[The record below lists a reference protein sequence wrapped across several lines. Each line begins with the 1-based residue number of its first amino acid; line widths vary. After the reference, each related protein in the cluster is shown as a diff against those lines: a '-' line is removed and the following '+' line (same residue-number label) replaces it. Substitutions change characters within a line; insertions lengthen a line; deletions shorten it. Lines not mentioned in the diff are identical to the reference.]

1 MPLLPASETLGWGA
15 AALMVCTFACREPR
29 VMRPLAVA
37 TNLAFL
43 AYGAA
48 ASLAPVLALHSLLL
62 PINLWRWAEARPGKG
77 FTVWNECLRSG
88 PRWALIL
95 VLSALLVAC
104 GGGGGE
110 PEPEPEPAPPEFVQ
124 VGRFVE
130 ISGIQADGRHIYADT
145 NNFIGPERYDEP
157 GEYHATVEMGGLP
170 FILPGYDAIAQ
181 GEIFSSETGKTFWV
195 LAEAAKGNLGTTQN
209 IGTRTRLEQGQ
220 TFRKKADGAR
230 LELVIT
236 EVLLELLDQ
245 NPQPLSIDDCPWI
258 NQPTGN
264 DCSGVMVATVDV
276 GIQVWSPD
284 IRSGSNNL
292 LGNDGFVELR
302 GWRDHWEIDIDS
314 EWGDLWSSANFD
326 VSRDL
331 AGDGSGSHLRV
342 RLKQPIVLSV
352 PLDRV
357 KLEGDIYV
365 NNEMKAV
372 AFNHRQRESYA
383 AAFYRDPVRV
393 GLGPEVITDGLEQRP
408 WNEAAA
414 PVLAEA
420 APVCAGEPDPLAGTL
435 QFERA
440 GFNTMELPGAGARI
454 KVTRTDGSR
463 GTVSVQ
469 FSTADGSAV
478 AGQDYES
485 VNRTVVFREGESG
498 SKTVRVPIALD
509 PEVEPAETVE
519 LRLSDVRGCAALGAL
534 SSAVLTIGDDD
545 SPPPPLAAYSVG
557 GTVTGLAGS
566 GLVLEDRAQFISLP
580 VAASGSFV
588 FNRAYS
594 PGAGYDVRVATQ
606 PTSPAQVC
614 TVTRGSGTVSAN
626 VTDIAVDCVTPP
638 PPAGLDASF
647 GSGGFSTAGPGG
659 AIKAIALQ
667 ADGRIVAAIGNA
679 LVRYH
684 ADGLLDT
691 SFGSAGTA
699 AGVLGPDGNNEI
711 FDIAVQPDGRIVAAG
726 KARSS
731 GASSLGD
738 DFAAARYNADGSR
751 DAGFNGGQPVQVD
764 WIGAPDRATRVLLQ
778 PDGRIVL
785 AGFATT
791 VYTPATDDTG
801 FAVARL
807 NADGT
812 LDGGFG
818 NGGRAVAEIGQ
829 LDFGYAAAL
838 QPDGKIVV
846 AGRVSYSRGDES
858 DVGVARFNADGTLDT
873 GFGSQGTRTF
883 DLSANWDEASAMLVQ
898 PDGRLLLAVAYSDV
912 GNFAFGL
919 LRLTPA
925 GERDAGFGT
934 DGFAWRHIG
943 SGNDSPSALA
953 LQPDGRIVVA
963 GHAVNT
969 ATSFDV
975 ALARFGSEG
984 TPDSSFGIGGA
995 HVFDLFNGSDG
1006 ASDLVLQPDGRIV
1019 AAGSARNGLAT
1030 LPLLLRLVP

>member
-1 MPLLPASETLGWGA
+1 MSNPDVLGWLA
-15 AALMVCTFACREPR
+15 AGLMVATFGCREAR
-29 VMRPLAVA
+29 AMRPLAVA
-37 TNLAFL
+37 TNLAFIG
-43 AYGAA
+43 YGAA
-48 ASLAPVLALHSLLL
+48 ASLAPVLALHGLLL
-62 PINLWRWAEARPGKG
+62 PINLWRWAEVRPGKG
-77 FTVWNECLRSG
+77 IAVWSACFRSG

-95 VLSALLVAC
+95 LLSSLLVAC
-104 GGGGGE
+104 GGGGAPE
-110 PEPEPEPAPPEFVQ
+110 PEPEPEPLEFVQ

-130 ISGIQADGRHIYADT
+130 ISGMQADGRHIYAQS

-157 GEYHATVEMGGLP
+157 GEYLATVEMGGLP

-181 GEIFSSETGKTFWV
+181 GEIYSSETGKTFWV
-195 LAEAAKGNLGTTQN
+195 RSEAAKGRLGTTDN

-220 TFRKKADGAR
+220 TFRKKADGAT
-230 LELVIT
+230 LELVIS
-236 EVLLELLDQ
+236 EVLVELLDQ

-258 NQPTGN
+258 NQPTNN
-264 DCSGVMVATVDV
+264 DCSGVMIATVDV
-276 GIQVWSPD
+276 GVMVWSPD
-284 IRSGSNNL
+284 VRSGSNNL
-292 LGNDGFVELR
+292 LGRDGYVELR
-302 GWRDHWEIDIDS
+302 GWRDHWEVDIDH
-314 EWGDLWSSANFD
+314 EWNDLWTAANFD
-326 VSRDL
+326 VDDDVV
-331 AGDGSGSHLRV
+331 GDGSRSHLRV

-357 KLEGDIYV
+357 PLEGDIYV
-365 NNEMKAV
+365 NNTMKAV

-383 AAFYRDPVRV
+383 AAYYRDPVRV
-393 GLGPEVITDGLEQRP
+393 GLNPEVFTDGLEQRP
-408 WNEAAA
+408 WNAAAA
-414 PVLAEA
+414 PDRADA
-420 APVCAGEPDPLAGTL
+420 APVCTGEPDPLAGTL

-440 GFNTMELPGAGARI
+440 GFAAMELPGAGARI
-454 KVTRTDGSR
+454 KVTRSGGSR
-463 GTVSVQ
+463 GEVSVQ
-469 FSTADGSAV
+469 FSTADGTAV

-485 VNRTVVFREGESG
+485 VNRVVVFREGESG
-498 SKTVRVPIALD
+498 RKTVRVPIALD
-509 PEVEPAETVE
+509 PEIEAAETVE

-534 SSAVLTIGDDD
+534 STAVLTIGDDD
-545 SPPPPLAAYSVG
+545 SPPPSSTAYSVG

-566 GLVLEDRAQFISLP
+566 GLVLEDRAQFVSLP
-580 VAASGSFV
+580 IAANGSFA
-588 FNRAYS
+588 FNRGYFA
-594 PGAGYDVRVATQ
+594 GAGYDVRVAT
-606 PTSPAQVC
+606 PPSGPAQVC
-614 TVTRGSGTVSAN
+614 TVSRGSGTVATAN
-626 VTDIAVDCVTPP
+626 VGDIAVDCVTPP
-638 PPAGLDASF
+638 PPSGLDASF
-647 GSGGFSTAGPGG
+647 GSGGLSTAGPGG

-679 LVRYH
+679 LARYH
-684 ADGLLDT
+684 ADGSLDT
-691 SFGSAGTA
+691 SFGTAGTA

-726 KARSS
+726 KARAS

-751 DAGFNGGQPVQVD
+751 DAGFNAGQPLQVD

-791 VYTPATDDTG
+791 TYTSTTDNTG

-812 LDGGFG
+812 LDAGFG
-818 NGGRAVAEIGQ
+818 SGGRAAAEIGQ

-838 QPDGKIVV
+838 EPDGKIVV

-873 GFGSQGTRTF
+873 GFGSKGRRTF
-883 DLSANWDEASAMLVQ
+883 DLSANWDEATAMLVQ
-898 PDGRLLLAVAYSDV
+898 PDGKLLLAVAYSDV

-919 LRLTPA
+919 LRLTAA
-925 GERDAGFGT
+925 GERDPSFGT

-943 SGNDSPSALA
+943 SGNDSPSALV
-953 LQPDGRIVVA
+953 LQADGRIVVA

-975 ALARFGSEG
+975 ALARFGSDG
-984 TPDSSFGIGGA
+984 SPDTGFGNGGA
-995 HVFDLFNGSDG
+995 HVFDLFNGPDG
-1006 ASDLVLQPDGRIV
+1006 AGDLVLQPDGRIV
-1019 AAGSARNGLAT
+1019 AAGSALNGLAT